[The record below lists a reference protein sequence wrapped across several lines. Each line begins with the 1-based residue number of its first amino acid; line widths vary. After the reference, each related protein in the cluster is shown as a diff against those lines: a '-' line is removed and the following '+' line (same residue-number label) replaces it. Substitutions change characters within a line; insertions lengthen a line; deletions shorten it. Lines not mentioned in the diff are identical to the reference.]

1 MKLNFTVNYRTE
13 WGESLFLTGSPLA
26 MGAGD
31 LSRAVPMKLEGSE
44 TWTVRIDVPDTE
56 TDFTY
61 GYIVRHDNGYVKR
74 EWGKPRRFIHGPNTH
89 VFNILDRWQDMP
101 WDKPYYSSAFIDCIC
116 HRGDRDGVVAP
127 TAGMLTLSVDAPM
140 IAPDEVV
147 AVSGEA
153 ESLGEWNP
161 AKAVRM
167 SDASYP
173 TWSVNIP
180 SSSIKEG
187 SEYNF
192 LT

>member
-89 VFNILDRWQDMP
+89 VFNILDRWQDMH
-101 WDKPYYSSAFIDCIC
+101 W
-116 HRGDRDGVVAP
+116 
-127 TAGMLTLSVDAPM
+127 T
-140 IAPDEVV
+140 
-147 AVSGEA
+147 
-153 ESLGEWNP
+153 SLPLMGW
-161 AKAVRM
+161 
-167 SDASYP
+167 
-173 TWSVNIP
+173 W
-180 SSSIKEG
+180 
-187 SEYNF
+187 
-192 LT
+192 L